1 VSSPTSRTAAR
12 SSAPAVE
19 VTPAQMAP
27 APVDPGQKM
36 ALYALLPLL
45 FFVMS
50 SVHEALRVALHINL
64 YPLYIFGIPALAGL
78 VLSGG
83 IQRAFRERAVL
94 YWTGFCACFVL
105 AVPFSSWRSSSA
117 LLVFYYFRTVYVVLL
132 FVAGLTV
139 SWRDCKLV
147 MRTIAVAATAFVGV
161 ALVFKQVDNSG
172 RSGLEFGSLQNS
184 NDLAAVLIL
193 LLPFLLWFLFSSRWL
208 VLRLAACGMI
218 VMGFYA
224 ILHTGSRGSL
234 VALVVASFFY
244 LWRATWRQRLG
255 FLCLAPIAAA
265 TLLAVVPKS
274 ALNRITQ
281 FSQAATIDDTIALAA
296 AESTQSRMRLLRTS
310 IEYTL
315 HFPLFG
321 VGPGQFLNYE
331 GQHDILPGLK
341 RGMWHV
347 THNAYTQVSSECGIP
362 AFLFYI
368 AAIVASFRLLSRVY
382 RQARAR
388 SDGGDIR
395 AMAFCLMLSMTGFC
409 AAIVFLSLAYSVYLP
424 VLSGLAVAVARAAPE
439 EFRARSATAAAS
451 PALVGTFAGWPA
463 ARRQPPGI

>member
-1 VSSPTSRTAAR
+1 MLS
-12 SSAPAVE
+12 
-19 VTPAQMAP
+19 
-27 APVDPGQKM
+27 
-36 ALYALLPLL
+36 
-45 FFVMS
+45 
-50 SVHEALRVALHINL
+50 
-64 YPLYIFGIPALAGL
+64 YIDL
-78 VLSGG
+78 
-83 IQRAFRERAVL
+83 
-94 YWTGFCACFVL
+94 GFCRISTYL
-105 AVPFSSWRSSSA
+105 
-117 LLVFYYFRTVYVVLL
+117 
-132 FVAGLTV
+132 AGLTV

-147 MRTIAVAATAFVGV
+147 MRTIAVAAAAFVGV
-161 ALVFKQVDNSG
+161 AWVLRHVDTSG
-172 RSGLEFGSLQNS
+172 RSSLEFGSLQNS

-193 LLPFLLWFLFSSRWL
+193 LLPFLLWFVFSSRSL
-208 VLRLAACGMI
+208 VLRVAACGIMA
-218 VMGFYA
+218 MGFYE

-234 VALVVASFFY
+234 VGLVVASLFY
-244 LWRATWRQRLG
+244 LWRGTGRQRMC
-255 FLCLAPIAAA
+255 FLCLVPIAAA
-265 TLLAVVPKS
+265 ALLAVVPKS

-296 AESTQSRMRLLRTS
+296 AQSTQSRMRLLRTS

-331 GQHDILPGLK
+331 GQHDILPGLN

-362 AFLFYI
+362 AFLFFM

-388 SDGGDIR
+388 PDGGDIR
-395 AMAFCLMLSMTGFC
+395 TMAFCLMLSMTGFC
-409 AAIVFLSLAYSVYLP
+409 TAIVFLSLAYSLYLP
-424 VLSGLAVAVARAAPE
+424 VLSGLAVAIARAAPE
-439 EFRARSATAAAS
+439 EFRERSAKAAAS